1 MADVKRFECSVKKN
15 TIEDLYSLDI
25 SIRSQSED
33 SQCLHF
39 LKFGVQVMVCEAD
52 DGSKETILLNPCPEF
67 TWVKND
73 NVLSVSNYLKDVFSF
88 FVKCA
93 FEYGDVKEK
102 INKLNDLLPLFFAA
116 AQIRPPTI
124 SLEEYTQFEEY
135 LKSVQP
141 VLSEAKKKLLGHFT
155 VSVGSFEIDSC
166 FLKRRANLQSSNNP
180 LLSMSMSVLEPL
192 EFLMC
197 IACLKSDLPVSASE
211 LDDARLVD
219 LITEKQVTLVLVD
232 GNNRVGKLEPHQKVS
247 IMLYQPLTV
256 EEKTALSKA
265 NSGSLQISEEL
276 DPWSDIVWKQLRFLQ
291 AMKKSPMADA
301 EESVGQKLEA
311 HFTSEY
317 GNKTGKC
324 LSEAS
329 QYAFRSPA
337 AVLEALRYVLAC
349 ETMSK
354 EPLNPI
360 KLNRLW
366 RAGSTEKAVG
376 MAFKMATKVLTENL
390 EVDTALIYR
399 VWRYY
404 DSTSSEVLL
413 AEYVKMFFVKQELG
427 LPPALFHNYP
437 NLSYKDM
444 TAALLTKNLKSSK
457 LSAGNHGNKPTKFN
471 AKFIE
476 LARDLD
482 KCSAVDFMV
491 HQLCFKNEPDRNNCF
506 DAADTY
512 LTSYYNQLLKYFE
525 GTSSVVPNSNPSV
538 SMSETKSSTDVQFI
552 RTQPDRTGKG
562 RQCYTSG
569 GFTSA
574 KRRKVGGGGNKNPA
588 IKNSSSLTESK
599 MPVSETGIGA
609 VVVDTAAASSS
620 GISVDVIG
628 VEPGIGVVM
637 NLKQTD
643 TAAAS
648 SSGMVVDAI
657 GIKPGIGVA
666 IFPVDESGAQIS
678 GSTSQTSKC
687 VHVDSWQTETEPDF
701 QVFMS
706 YVDSA
711 SFTFNDEV
719 TLLEEDYCTMRE
731 LFPACVEQFNEGRW
745 WRMDLVQTFMST
757 ICNSIDTFYF
767 DWEERQFKKPEFK
780 DRLEKLT
787 GHFKVYITVNIGET
801 HWVLLEFEGTRRL
814 KTMSVSLFDSL
825 ACVTNEHQK
834 VQEVLIFFADAIGYK
849 FDVPKIVWKEKVQKD
864 KWSCGTWVVRAAF
877 QQGGM
882 DDVHEEDSIQEFR
895 EKCKA
900 NIVTWFSQW
909 MQSLHAGVI
918 YSFPQLVSKDST
930 THVVE
935 MMVKIVIPPKKV
947 LVSGT
952 FYKDSSFTFKLEL
965 GMLHGNLILFLE
977 SQSKHANRVIMG
989 PNIAEFESI
998 YTKQ

>member
-15 TIEDLYSLDI
+15 TVFFFTDDLYSLDI
-25 SIRSQSED
+25 SIKSQSEG
-33 SQCLHF
+33 SQSLHF
-39 LKFGVQVMVCEAD
+39 LKFGVQIMVCEAHDGSEETILLNRVQVMVCEAD
-52 DGSKETILLNPCPEF
+52 DGREETILLNSCPEF

-73 NVLSVSNYLKDVFSF
+73 NVLSVSNYVEDVFSF

-102 INKLNDLLPLFFAA
+102 INKLNDLLPLFFTA

-155 VSVGSFEIDSC
+155 VSVSSFEIDSC

-232 GNNRVGKLEPHQKVS
+232 GNNRVGPLEPHQKVS

-276 DPWSDIVWKQLRFLQ
+276 DPWSDIVWKQLRFLE
-291 AMKKSPMADA
+291 AMKKSLMAVA

-491 HQLCFKNEPDRNNCF
+491 HQLCFKNEPDLNNCF
-506 DAADTY
+506 DAADHY
-512 LTSYYNQLLKYFE
+512 LTFYYKQLLKYFE
-525 GTSSVVPNSNPSV
+525 GSSSIVPNSSPSV
-538 SMSETKSSTDVQFI
+538 DMSGSHQVTETKSSTDVQII
-552 RTQPDRTGKG
+552 RTQPDRPGKG
-562 RQCYTSG
+562 RRSYTSG
-569 GFTSA
+569 RYTPA

-588 IKNSSSLTESK
+588 IGNSSSLTESK
-599 MPVSETGIGA
+599 MAVSETGIGA
-609 VVVDTAAASSS
+609 AVVGNLAAVGDVDTAAASSS
-620 GISVDVIG
+620 GG
-628 VEPGIGVVM
+628 P
-637 NLKQTD
+637 L
-643 TAAAS
+643 
-648 SSGMVVDAI
+648 
-657 GIKPGIGVA
+657 
-666 IFPVDESGAQIS
+666 
-678 GSTSQTSKC
+678 
-687 VHVDSWQTETEPDF
+687 
-701 QVFMS
+701 
-706 YVDSA
+706 
-711 SFTFNDEV
+711 
-719 TLLEEDYCTMRE
+719 
-731 LFPACVEQFNEGRW
+731 
-745 WRMDLVQTFMST
+745 
-757 ICNSIDTFYF
+757 
-767 DWEERQFKKPEFK
+767 
-780 DRLEKLT
+780 
-787 GHFKVYITVNIGET
+787 
-801 HWVLLEFEGTRRL
+801 
-814 KTMSVSLFDSL
+814 
-825 ACVTNEHQK
+825 
-834 VQEVLIFFADAIGYK
+834 
-849 FDVPKIVWKEKVQKD
+849 
-864 KWSCGTWVVRAAF
+864 
-877 QQGGM
+877 
-882 DDVHEEDSIQEFR
+882 
-895 EKCKA
+895 
-900 NIVTWFSQW
+900 
-909 MQSLHAGVI
+909 
-918 YSFPQLVSKDST
+918 
-930 THVVE
+930 
-935 MMVKIVIPPKKV
+935 
-947 LVSGT
+947 
-952 FYKDSSFTFKLEL
+952 
-965 GMLHGNLILFLE
+965 
-977 SQSKHANRVIMG
+977 SQS
-989 PNIAEFESI
+989 
-998 YTKQ
+998 Y

>member
-1 MADVKRFECSVKKN
+1 MADVERFECSVKKN
-15 TIEDLYSLDI
+15 ITSDNLFSLHI
-25 SIRSQSED
+25 SIKSQSEG
-33 SQCLHF
+33 SQRLHF
-39 LKFGVQVMVCEAD
+39 LKFGVQVMICEAD
-52 DGSKETILLNPCPEF
+52 DGNEETILLNPCPEF

-73 NVLSVSNYLKDVFSF
+73 NVLSVSNYVEDVFSF
-88 FVKCA
+88 FVTCA

-102 INKLNDLLPLFFAA
+102 INKLNDLVPLFFAA

-124 SLEEYTQFEEY
+124 SLEEFTRFKEY
-135 LKSVQP
+135 LRSVQP

-155 VSVGSFEIDSC
+155 VSVGSFENDLC

-180 LLSMSMSVLEPL
+180 LLSMSMSVLGPL
-192 EFLMC
+192 EFQMC
-197 IACLKSDLPVSASE
+197 IACLKSDLPVPASE

-276 DPWSDIVWKQLRFLQ
+276 DPWSDIVWKQLRFLE

-366 RAGSTEKAVG
+366 CAGSTEEALG
-376 MAFKMATKVLTENL
+376 MAFKMATKVLTANL
-390 EVDTALIYR
+390 EVDTALIYK

-413 AEYVKMFFVKQELG
+413 AQYVKMFFVKQELG
-427 LPPALFHNYP
+427 LPPALFHNSP

-444 TAALLTKNLKSSK
+444 SAALLTKNLRSSK
-457 LSAGNHGNKPTKFN
+457 LSAGKHSIKPTKFN

-482 KCSAVDFMV
+482 KCKAVDFMV
-491 HQLCFKNEPDRNNCF
+491 HQLCFKSLPDRNNCF

-512 LTSYYNQLLKYFE
+512 LTSYYKQLLKYFE

-538 SMSETKSSTDVQFI
+538 DMSGSHQVTETKSSTVQSI
-552 RTQPDRTGKG
+552 RTQPERTGKG
-562 RQCYTSG
+562 TKRYTSSG
-569 GFTSA
+569 EYTPA

-588 IKNSSSLTESK
+588 IGNSSSLTKSK
-599 MPVSETGIGA
+599 MAVSETGIGETKPDTAVGIVAA
-609 VVVDTAAASSS
+609 VVGNLAA
-620 GISVDVIG
+620 V
-628 VEPGIGVVM
+628 
-637 NLKQTD
+637 
-643 TAAAS
+643 AAT
-648 SSGMVVDAI
+648 
-657 GIKPGIGVA
+657 
-666 IFPVDESGAQIS
+666 FPVDESVEEIS

-687 VHVDSWQTETEPDF
+687 VEVDSWPTETEPDF
-701 QVFMS
+701 QVFMN

-711 SFTFNDEV
+711 SCTFNEEE
-719 TLLEEDYCTMRE
+719 TLLQEDYCTMRE
-731 LFPACVEQFNEGRW
+731 LFPACVEQLNEGRW

-767 DWEERQFKKPEFK
+767 DWGERQLQKTEFK

-801 HWVLLEFEGTRRL
+801 HWVLLQFEGTRRL
-814 KTMSVSLFDSL
+814 KSLSVSLFDSL
-825 ACVTNEHQK
+825 ACVTNENQK
-834 VQEVLIFFADAIGYK
+834 VQEILIFFADAIGYK
-849 FDVPKIVWKEKVQKD
+849 FDAPKIVYKK
-864 KWSCGTWVVRAAF
+864 R
-877 QQGGM
+877 
-882 DDVHEEDSIQEFR
+882 
-895 EKCKA
+895 CKR
-900 NIVTWFSQW
+900 IS
-909 MQSLHAGVI
+909 G
-918 YSFPQLVSKDST
+918 LVG
-930 THVVE
+930 
-935 MMVKIVIPPKKV
+935 
-947 LVSGT
+947 L
-952 FYKDSSFTFKLEL
+952 
-965 GMLHGNLILFLE
+965 
-977 SQSKHANRVIMG
+977 RW
-989 PNIAEFESI
+989 
-998 YTKQ
+998 